1 MERKSDTFLSDPF
14 RITKEE
20 KGTAAWSK
28 EGFSHSIHWEGG
40 REGGEGM
47 EYSMLR
53 IDAPLAISV
62 QQQTQGKT
70 SVQY

>member
-1 MERKSDTFLSDPF
+1 MLVREFGW
-14 RITKEE
+14 
-20 KGTAAWSK
+20 GTTPALFCSV
-28 EGFSHSIHWEGG
+28 FSESGGREGG

>member
-1 MERKSDTFLSDPF
+1 MERESDTFLSDPF

-28 EGFSHSIHWEGG
+28 GRLFSFHSLGG
-40 REGGEGM
+40 REGM